1 MSGIR
6 ASGMKRK
13 NVLLVMRANLPEGE
27 WMTASEIVE
36 FIHDREST
44 GVRCLHKKFFPPT
57 GRSLSQKLRGA
68 RGIERRTRKRRSEGS
83 GPLTEYRVIE

>member
-6 ASGMKRK
+6 GSGMKRK

-36 FIHDREST
+36 FIHDMEST
-44 GVRCLHKKFFPPT
+44 GVMYLDKKHFPPT
-57 GRSLSQKLRGA
+57 ACSLSQKLRGA
-68 RGIERRTRKRRSEGS
+68 RGIERRMR
-83 GPLTEYRVIE
+83 GPLTEYRVIG

>member
-6 ASGMKRK
+6 GSGMKRK

-36 FIHDREST
+36 FIHNREAT
-44 GVRCLHKKFFPPT
+44 GVKYLHKTYFPPT
-57 GRSLSQKLRGA
+57 ACSLSQKLRGA
-68 RGIERRTRKRRSEGS
+68 RGIERRTRGRWM
-83 GPLTEYRVIE
+83 EYRVIG